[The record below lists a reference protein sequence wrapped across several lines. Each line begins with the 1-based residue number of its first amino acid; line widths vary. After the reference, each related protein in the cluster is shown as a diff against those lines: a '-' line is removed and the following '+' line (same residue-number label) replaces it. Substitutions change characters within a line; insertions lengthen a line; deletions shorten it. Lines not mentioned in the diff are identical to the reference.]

1 MSNMIIESALYLIFA
16 VIALSVL
23 GIFGHVIIAIAGHFE
38 EKEENRERRA
48 EIRKKFKREVNDLR
62 ADDGVY
68 SEVIEVKGA

>member
-1 MSNMIIESALYLIFA
+1 MIIESAFYLIFA

-23 GIFGHVIIAIAGHFE
+23 GLLGYALIAIAGYFE

-48 EIRKKFKREVNDLR
+48 EIRKEFKRGMNDLR

-68 SEVIEVKGA
+68 FEEYEREAM